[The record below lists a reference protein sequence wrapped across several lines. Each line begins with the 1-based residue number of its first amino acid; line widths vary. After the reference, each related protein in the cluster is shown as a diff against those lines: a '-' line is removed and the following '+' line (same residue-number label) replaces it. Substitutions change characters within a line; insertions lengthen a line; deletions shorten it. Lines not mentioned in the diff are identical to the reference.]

1 MRADYYFIPFH
12 FRHFVCQSLREK
24 SFVPSRIAKLKIPSI
39 FILVILA
46 SLLHAYRM
54 TQTARMSRAGSKDD
68 EYVFTWK
75 VFTGT
80 IEVTLINIAIKMR
93 TCVD

>member
-1 MRADYYFIPFH
+1 M
-12 FRHFVCQSLREK
+12 REK
-24 SFVPSRIAKLKIPSI
+24 SFVPSRIAKLEIPSV
-39 FILVILA
+39 FIPVILA
-46 SLLHAYRM
+46 SLLLLLHAYRM

-80 IEVTLINIAIKMR
+80 IKVTLINTAIKMR
-93 TCVD
+93 TCVNEL